1 MCCLACFALG
11 IFLGGRKSSEKIS
24 TREGSLGPV
33 VAAKKVR
40 AVPLRSLSG
49 EPDRTVELRDQAVVG
64 AGAMIALV
72 IDDLGRSLVDLDR
85 LSKLQIPLSYAV
97 LPFESKTSAVVEELT
112 RMQAEIL
119 CHLPM
124 EPGTGADPGRGALTL
139 DMSRAEL
146 RRAVQM
152 ALWAVPGARGVNNHM
167 GSRMSEDPRATEV
180 ILKVLARE
188 GLFYLDSRTSANSQG
203 YRVARRLGVPVAQR
217 QVFLDDDLN
226 PGSIRRQFAHLRE
239 LASKHGRAIA
249 IGHPHR
255 ETLAVL
261 ESEVQAALRAGYQFV
276 PVSRLLDGAAG

>member
-1 MCCLACFALG
+1 M
-11 IFLGGRKSSEKIS
+11 
-24 TREGSLGPV
+24 
-33 VAAKKVR
+33 R
-40 AVPLRSLSG
+40 AVPSKSLSG
-49 EPDRTVELRDQAVVG
+49 EPDRTVEFRNQAVEG

-72 IDDLGRSLVDLDR
+72 IDDLGRSLADLDR

-97 LPFESKTSAVVEELT
+97 LPFESQTSAVVEELT
-112 RMQAEIL
+112 RRQAEIL

-139 DMSRAEL
+139 DMSRAEM

-167 GSRMSEDPRATEV
+167 GSRMTEDPKATEV
-180 ILKVLARE
+180 ILEVLSRE
-188 GLFYLDSRTSANSQG
+188 GLFYLDSRTSAKSQG
-203 YRVARRLGVPVAQR
+203 YRIARRLGVPVAQR

-226 PGSIRRQFAHLRE
+226 PGSIRRQFAHLKE
-239 LASKHGRAIA
+239 LARKNGRAIA

-261 ESEVQAALRAGYQFV
+261 ESEVRAALRSGYQFV